1 MDRDMFGVVLK
12 RILSLTAALGLFAMP
27 AIAGPKLDDWATV
40 KNVRHG
46 FTIAYPIDV
55 FEQKAEPTT
64 DEGRVLV
71 SKDGK
76 AKLLIGAFENSENSS
91 LGQYRDFLL
100 QGQWAG
106 AAIDY
111 DVLRSKWFVLSGTR
125 NGQIFYE
132 RVSFTCGGKLINSW
146 AMVYPEV
153 ERRTY
158 DRVLEAI
165 ARTYLPGAG
174 KEGNCE

>member
-1 MDRDMFGVVLK
+1 MDLRFASFAASVASAVLCVG
-12 RILSLTAALGLFAMP
+12 SAAN
-27 AIAGPKLDDWATV
+27 AGPKLDDWATL
-40 KNVRHG
+40 KNDRHG

-55 FEQKAEPTT
+55 FEQKTEPTT
-64 DEGRVLV
+64 DEGRVLQ

-76 AKLLIGAFENSENSS
+76 AKLLIGAFENAENSS
-91 LGQYRDFLL
+91 LDDYRQFLL
-100 QGQWAG
+100 DSQWAG

-111 DVLRSKWFVLSGTR
+111 SPVRKKWFVLSGIKDD
-125 NGQIFYE
+125 QIFYE

-146 AMVYPEV
+146 AMVYPTA
-153 ERRTY
+153 ERKVY

-165 ARTYLPGAG
+165 AKTYLAGAG

>member
-1 MDRDMFGVVLK
+1 MDFKLGLAAAGLAVVIAGVV
-12 RILSLTAALGLFAMP
+12 SP
-27 AIAGPKLDDWATV
+27 ASAGPKLDDWATMR
-40 KNVRHG
+40 NERHG

-55 FEQKAEPTT
+55 FEQKTAPTT
-64 DEGRVLV
+64 DEGRVLL

-91 LGQYRDFLL
+91 LDDYRKFLL
-100 QGQWAG
+100 DNQWAG

-111 DVLRSKWFVLSGTR
+111 APVRQKWFVLSGTR
-125 NGQIFYE
+125 NDEIFYE

-146 AMVYPEV
+146 AMTYPAA
-153 ERRTY
+153 ERKVY
-158 DRVLEAI
+158 DRVLEAV
-165 ARTYLPGAG
+165 AKTYLPGAG

>member
-1 MDRDMFGVVLK
+1 MVALVSK
-12 RILSLTAALGLFAMP
+12 RLLRAAAGLAMLAAP
-27 AIAGPKLDDWATV
+27 AVAGPKLDDWATV
-40 KNVRHG
+40 KNARHG
-46 FTIAYPIDV
+46 FTIAYPVDV
-55 FEQKAEPTT
+55 FEQKGEPKT
-64 DEGRVLV
+64 DEGRLLT

-76 AKLLIGAFENSENSS
+76 AKLLIGAFENAESS
-91 LGQYRDFLL
+91 TLNEYRDFLL

-111 DVLRSKWFVLSGTR
+111 DVMRTKWFVLSGVR
-125 NGQIFYE
+125 NGEIFYE

-146 AMVYPEV
+146 AMTYPEA
-153 ERRTY
+153 EKKTY